1 MDTTVLLP
9 PGAPQLWRDAVTDRM
24 INAGVEMKAAQVL
37 DIFPVALLLGEV

>member
-1 MDTTVLLP
+1 
-9 PGAPQLWRDAVTDRM
+9 M